1 MDDPPPL
8 QKIAIS
14 GPTLA
19 SLIHRFS
26 TTTTSSSIDGLL
38 FGHVTFVT
46 PLNLSDD
53 SSDTSQ
59 TLLAT
64 VTGFLTS
71 SSFHNTSGTINTTSL
86 RRLIPH
92 NTSLLGWFSGRR
104 RTPLRP
110 SLREFTITSS
120 LSSLSQFSST
130 IKPNSDSNSNSF
142 SSSSSSSLNFNPSLF
157 FLLASP
163 ISDHTSHIHT
173 HDYRAYQFLNGTQSF
188 NPVSIDII
196 NIEGFEVGRLSKLM
210 GSEAKN
216 YTQSLED
223 LYLKMLVKIENLTSL
238 VEESSAKV
246 LQQNFEIASLSKIN
260 NNTVNTR
267 KGSSHSLHSIIRKEK
282 GFMIGDLSGCIA
294 LRQIPSPFVKAA
306 ATAVTPFCDA
316 TSCVWVGGHLRA
328 ALSR

>member
-1 MDDPPPL
+1 MDDLPPL

-26 TTTTSSSIDGLL
+26 TTTSSSSIDGLL

-59 TLLAT
+59 TLVAT

-142 SSSSSSSLNFNPSLF
+142 SSSSSSFINFNPSLF

-163 ISDHTSHIHT
+163 ISDQTSHIHT
-173 HDYRAYQFLNGTQSF
+173 HDYRAYQFLTGTQSF

-196 NIEGFEVGRLSKLM
+196 NIGPAFRGHYGSFIPNSPFPALDCQLSYSPMIRDEDDEKLSKMKQAAKDQRELDILSEGFEVGRLSKLM
-210 GSEAKN
+210 GSDAKN

-223 LYLKMLVKIENLTSL
+223 LYLKMLVKIENLTAL

-246 LQQNFEIASLSKIN
+246 LEQENHNKKLKQKI
-260 NNTVNTR
+260 
-267 KGSSHSLHSIIRKEK
+267 
-282 GFMIGDLSGCIA
+282 
-294 LRQIPSPFVKAA
+294 LRSAA
-306 ATAVTPFCDA
+306 VE
-316 TSCVWVGGHLRA
+316 
-328 ALSR
+328 